1 VKGIELPINIL
12 VVVAVAVIVLLGV
25 VALYFSGWFS
35 GTAPMTLE
43 AAKAQ
48 ACNIASRQGC
58 GVGVDTLV
66 TITVDYGTAT
76 NLDTLCSTYYQIDD
90 NTMCVNSVCGMN
102 C

>member
-35 GTAPMTLE
+35 GTAPVTLE

-58 GVGVDTLV
+58 GVADPTA
-66 TITVDYGTAT
+66 ITVSYGTAT
-76 NLDTLCSTYYQIDD
+76 NLDELCDTYYQIADD
-90 NTMCVNSVCGMN
+90 TMCLNNVCGMN